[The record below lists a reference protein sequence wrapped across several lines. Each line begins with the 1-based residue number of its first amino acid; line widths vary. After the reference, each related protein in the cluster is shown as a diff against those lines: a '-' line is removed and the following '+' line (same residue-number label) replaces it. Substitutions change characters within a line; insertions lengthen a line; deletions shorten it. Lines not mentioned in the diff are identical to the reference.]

1 MSLVLSRKRNERTFP
16 SLVNDFFNTDS
27 FFGPS
32 ILDFNGGLLDLDN
45 SLVVPEANIIENG
58 KDYRIELAAP
68 GLEKKDFKVE
78 VQEGVLSIS
87 AEKEEEQKEDTKN
100 FRRREFSYN
109 SFCRSFTLPD
119 NLVTDKIDAMYENGV
134 LRLTLPKKE
143 VTISKPAKQIKV
155 A

>member
-1 MSLVLSRKRNERTFP
+1 MSLVLSRKRNGRTFP
-16 SLVNDFFNTDS
+16 SLVNDFFNTDR

-32 ILDFNGGLLDLDN
+32 ILDFNGGLLDLDK

-58 KDYRIELAAP
+58 KDFRIELAAP

-78 VQEGVLSIS
+78 VQDGVLSIS
-87 AEKEEEQKEDTKN
+87 AEKKEEQKEETKN
-100 FRRREFSYN
+100 YRRREFSYN
-109 SFCRSFTLPD
+109 TFCRSFTLPD

>member
-1 MSLVLSRKRNERTFP
+1 MTLVVRKKRNGSTFP
-16 SLVNDFFNTDS
+16 SLVNDFFNTDR

-32 ILDFNGGLLDLDN
+32 ILDFDGGLLDFG
-45 SLVVPEANIIENG
+45 SSVVIPEANIIENG
-58 KDYRIELAAP
+58 KDYKIELAAP

-78 VQEGVLSIS
+78 VQDGVLSIS
-87 AEKEEEQKEDTKN
+87 AEKEEERKEEDKS

-109 SFCRSFTLPD
+109 SFSRSFTLPE
-119 NLVTDKIDAMYENGV
+119 NLVTDKIDAKYENGV

-143 VTISKPAKQIKV
+143 VTVSKPVKQITV